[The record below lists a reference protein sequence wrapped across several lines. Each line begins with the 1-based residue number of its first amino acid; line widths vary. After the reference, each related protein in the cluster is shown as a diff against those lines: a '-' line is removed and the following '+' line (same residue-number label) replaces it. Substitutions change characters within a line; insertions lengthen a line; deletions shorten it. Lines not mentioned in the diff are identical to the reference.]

1 MKTSKKVQIAHGLV
15 NILLDNNDNWEN
27 WMKSP
32 YSGSIFNTTN
42 SGEYVSDNAFIQI
55 TSKNKILCIG
65 KYESRYYTDENEYY
79 SSYYYFFSFGNVDGN
94 SITSLETV
102 TEEEFGGSVKLE
114 ELYSKANLS
123 YMDIDIDDI
132 ESSFF

>member
-1 MKTSKKVQIAHGLV
+1 MKVSKKVQIAQSLV
-15 NILLDNNDNWEN
+15 NILLENNDGWEN
-27 WMKSP
+27 WRKSP
-32 YSGSIFNTTN
+32 YKGSIFTTVN
-42 SGEYVSDNAFIQI
+42 LGESLSDNAFIQI

-65 KYESRYYTDENEYY
+65 KYESRYYTDEEEYY
-79 SSYYYFFSFGNVDGN
+79 STYYYFFSFGNIEGQ

-102 TEEEFGGSVKLE
+102 TEEEYGGSVKLG

-132 ESSFF
+132 QSSFF